1 MNRDSFAYGSAI
13 GVAVG
18 LALSVASA
26 GLLKKQPDANLVNFG
41 PAIFGIAIVGL
52 EILAAAG
59 ALVIASLFLLRKRWK
74 RAGFA
79 LAFGVTVVGWYVK
92 ALFY

>member
-1 MNRDSFAYGSAI
+1 MKWGSFAYGSAI
-13 GVAVG
+13 GVAVA
-18 LALSVASA
+18 LTLSVAST
-26 GLLKKQPDANLVNFG
+26 GLLKRQPDANLVNFG

-59 ALVIASLFLLRKRWK
+59 ALVTASVFLLRKRWK

-79 LAFGVTVVGWYVK
+79 LAFGITVVGWYVK